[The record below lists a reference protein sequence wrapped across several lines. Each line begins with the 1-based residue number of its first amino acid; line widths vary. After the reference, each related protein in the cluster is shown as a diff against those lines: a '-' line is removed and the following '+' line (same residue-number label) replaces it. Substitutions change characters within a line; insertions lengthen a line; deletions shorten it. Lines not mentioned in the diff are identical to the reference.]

1 MTGRLTTLIF
11 SLALSIL
18 LPHTVVRFGDQNA
31 ADSDKSLTG
40 VVLVKLSMPIYPS
53 QARATRVAGDVDLML
68 TVRPDGSVE
77 SVEVVSGSPLLSPAA
92 LDSVKHTQFEC
103 HKCIEA
109 KNSFRLVYTFKI
121 EDTGTCGPVV
131 NNTKPNDRDQTYPE
145 IADAK
150 NRVTTSSVIV
160 CLVDPASDFRRS
172 RSLKCLYLWRCGP

>member
-1 MTGRLTTLIF
+1 MTGRLTSPIF
-11 SLALSIL
+11 SLALAIL
-18 LPHTVVRFGDQNA
+18 LPYTVVRFGVQNA

-40 VVLVKLSMPIYPS
+40 VVLVKLSVPIYPS
-53 QARATRVAGDVDLML
+53 EARAARVGGDVDLML
-68 TVRPDGSVE
+68 TVRLDGSVE
-77 SVEVVSGSPLLSPAA
+77 SAEVVSGSPLLSPAA

-103 HKCIEA
+103 HKCTEA

-121 EDTGTCGPVV
+121 EDTGTCGPLV
-131 NNTKPNDRDQTYPE
+131 NNLKSNDRDQTYPQ

-160 CLVDPASDFRRS
+160 CLVDPAPRKS

>member
-1 MTGRLTTLIF
+1 MTGLLISLIF
-11 SLALSIL
+11 SLALSTL
-18 LPHTVVRFGDQNA
+18 LPCTVVRFAQNA
-31 ADSDKSLTG
+31 ADSDNSLTG
-40 VVLVKLSMPIYPS
+40 VALVKLSMPIYPS
-53 QARATRVAGDVDLML
+53 EARAARIAGDVDLML

-103 HKCIEA
+103 RKCSEA

-121 EDTGTCGPVV
+121 EDTGTCGPVD
-131 NNTKPNDRDQTYPE
+131 NNMKPNDRDQTYPH

-160 CLVDPASDFRRS
+160 CLVDPFRRS
-172 RSLKCLYLWRCGP
+172 RSLKCLYLWRCGS